1 MIGPSFDSLIAVHEN
16 TLQLIS
22 YFVRQGSKRMN
33 RFPTTRWTLVHK
45 AATESQAGSREQMG
59 QLLERYWLPM
69 FTHLKLKGVRAE
81 KAEDLIQDFVIEI
94 INRELLSI
102 ADPKKG
108 KLRTLLL
115 TSLDRFAISQHR
127 KDTAAKRS
135 PGKIASLDAVQS
147 DETKSG
153 DMTPSHAFD
162 RAWGLDILSQSLADM
177 RRECDERDE
186 GIRWQVFE
194 RRVLGPLLDDADAPS
209 FKDLAGE
216 FGLASEKTAMN
227 RLITAKRQF
236 ARHLRE
242 AVRGYVR
249 PRAAGS
255 GSTPNENGQQPP
267 DVTRTASDMQVSYQL
282 AEHAA
287 RQDVEREIDEL
298 RHILGRSRA
307 AVSIAGDI
315 PSDAMK
321 ADPIKSEFWHRLTR
335 QHDSGDKTLAE
346 MFSFGTANASDDEEV
361 AMDICLTDTLDT
373 DLQSFPGLE
382 YTGPGTLRQLIDDPE
397 APLELFQRAKDWVNV
412 SRLGGDVTLPENIAN
427 GVYFLILAAAFIHH
441 GQQITGLE
449 DYDLRTGYD
458 WLLDQTWFEDAY
470 RPLIQSAIDKLE

>member
-1 MIGPSFDSLIAVHEN
+1 
-16 TLQLIS
+16 
-22 YFVRQGSKRMN
+22 
-33 RFPTTRWTLVHK
+33 
-45 AATESQAGSREQMG
+45 MG

-69 FTHLKLKGVRAE
+69 FTHLRSKGVGAE

-94 INRELLSI
+94 INRDLLSI

-127 KDTAAKRS
+127 RATAAKRS
-135 PGKIASLDAVQS
+135 PGKIASLDAIAT
-147 DETKSG
+147 DKTTSG

-162 RAWGLDILSQSLADM
+162 RAWGLDLLSQSLANM

-186 GIRWQVFE
+186 AARWHVFE
-194 RRVLGPLLDDADAPS
+194 HRVLGPLLNDVKAPS
-209 FKDLAGE
+209 FRDLAE
-216 FGLASEKTAMN
+216 ELGLPNEKTAMN

-249 PRAAGS
+249 PRATTVGATTEDS
-255 GSTPNENGQQPP
+255 QQPP
-267 DVTRTASDMQVSYQL
+267 PEATRSASDLQVSYQL

-315 PSDAMK
+315 PTDAMK
-321 ADPIKSEFWHRLTR
+321 FDPIKKDFWHRLTR
-335 QHDSGDKTLAE
+335 QHDNGDRTFAE
-346 MFSFGTANASDDEEV
+346 MFSFGTAESADGEV
-361 AMDICLTDTLDT
+361 AFDVCLTDTLDT
-373 DLQSFPGLE
+373 ELQSFPGLE
-382 YTGPGTLRQLIDDPE
+382 YTGPGTLRQLIDDPA
-397 APLELFQRAKDWVNV
+397 APIELFQRVKDWVNV
-412 SRLGGDVTLPENIAN
+412 SRLGGDVILPENVAN
-427 GVYFLILAAAFIHH
+427 GVYFLVLAAAFVHT

-449 DYDLRTGYD
+449 HYDLRTGYD
-458 WLLDQTWFEDAY
+458 WLLDQVWLEDAY
-470 RPLIQSAIDKLE
+470 RPLVQEAIDKLKA